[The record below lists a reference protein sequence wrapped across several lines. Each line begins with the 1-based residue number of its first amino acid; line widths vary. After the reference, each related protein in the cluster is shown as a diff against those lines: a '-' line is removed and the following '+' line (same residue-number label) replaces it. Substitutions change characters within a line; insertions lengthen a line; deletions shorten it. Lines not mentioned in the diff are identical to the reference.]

1 MKVIW
6 ELGCI
11 GPPFSRNDG
20 DDWGGDGAIYPP
32 PYVIDY
38 QMFYND
44 ANFCHDSFQFILNKN
59 TQRIDL
65 TTSDEC

>member
-1 MKVIW
+1 M
-6 ELGCI
+6 
-11 GPPFSRNDG
+11 GPPFSRNDAYDG
-20 DDWGGDGAIYPP
+20 DWGEGVTIYPP
-32 PYVIDY
+32 LYVIDY

-59 TQRIDL
+59 SQRNHL